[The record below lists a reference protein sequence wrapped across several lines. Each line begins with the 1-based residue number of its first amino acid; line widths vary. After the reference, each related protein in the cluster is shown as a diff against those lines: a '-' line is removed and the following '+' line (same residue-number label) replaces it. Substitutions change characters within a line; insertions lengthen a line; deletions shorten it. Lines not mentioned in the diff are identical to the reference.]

1 MIVIIPPSIAVVVAG
16 WILRP
21 RKDSSRSRNEA
32 VLAVSVPSAVVAL
45 ASIAFQLVYKLN
57 DTAGVSEVS
66 NSLFVIG
73 LGIVVAAMLVV
84 GGFVIARRI
93 EMAKGLGFGTCVAIV
108 VSVAD
113 LALLEWMG
121 GV

>member
-1 MIVIIPPSIAVVVAG
+1 MIVIIPLLIAVVAVG

-21 RKDSSRSRNEA
+21 RKDSSRSRKA
-32 VLAVSVPSAVVAL
+32 AMLAVSVPSAVVAL
-45 ASIAFQLVYKLN
+45 ASIGLQLIHRLN
-57 DTAGVSEVS
+57 GPEGVSEVS

-73 LGIVVAAMLVV
+73 LGIVVAAMVAIAGL
-84 GGFVIARRI
+84 VIARRI
-93 EMAKGLGFGTCVAIV
+93 EMAKGLGFGTCVAV
-108 VSVAD
+108 VVFVAE